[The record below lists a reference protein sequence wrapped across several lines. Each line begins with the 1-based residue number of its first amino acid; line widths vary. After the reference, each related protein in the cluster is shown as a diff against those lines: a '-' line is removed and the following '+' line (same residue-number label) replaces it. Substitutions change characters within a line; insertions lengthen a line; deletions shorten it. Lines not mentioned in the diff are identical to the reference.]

1 MMARVRSL
9 SSFTRLALALVSLA
23 YLLQV
28 FTPLRLVGDGIDYLL
43 EASSAMDGGGF
54 RVHGESTI
62 RRPPGYPALIVV
74 LAKAGVGYSWAIVAL
89 NCLLLGVGC
98 WASYLLLRR
107 SLQIETEVAQFM
119 CLMTLLSSVMIRHVT
134 YPLSDISY
142 FAASSICLL
151 VLLSAETGVLARRFW
166 RLIFVLPLIAFCIEL
181 RTVGITLIP
190 VLMWAT
196 IGGQDGARKIVRW
209 LWEHRLRSGL
219 LLLGLLLLA
228 TVIIRR
234 GDVFFASRYVRY
246 NLGVLE
252 SRGILAN
259 IFLNL
264 RLRSFEWGGL
274 ILNVSVTSVPPRFW
288 PALQVV
294 GFLGILV
301 GLTGIWQKSRK
312 FDSLICYVLGYGS
325 VVLVCSWYDSRL
337 WLPVVPFLLGFLWL
351 GLKRF
356 ASAKTMRWM
365 MVVYCTFYCLLGVL
379 ALAYSAR
386 LTLAGPRFPDLY
398 GDGRL
403 AATYRTAFR
412 GETPANPNDIDPDVL
427 YLLRRYEWRLATKTP
442 ADKK

>member
-1 MMARVRSL
+1 MNTMMARVRSL

-28 FTPLRLVGDGIDYLL
+28 LTPLRLVGDGIDYLL

-151 VLLSAETGVLARRFW
+151 VLLSAETDVLVRRFW

-196 IGGQDGARKIVRW
+196 IGGQDGARTIVRW
-209 LWEHRLRSGL
+209 LWD
-219 LLLGLLLLA
+219 
-228 TVIIRR
+228 I
-234 GDVFFASRYVRY
+234 
-246 NLGVLE
+246 
-252 SRGILAN
+252 
-259 IFLNL
+259 
-264 RLRSFEWGGL
+264 
-274 ILNVSVTSVPPRFW
+274 
-288 PALQVV
+288 
-294 GFLGILV
+294 
-301 GLTGIWQKSRK
+301 
-312 FDSLICYVLGYGS
+312 DSDPG
-325 VVLVCSWYDSRL
+325 
-337 WLPVVPFLLGFLWL
+337 
-351 GLKRF
+351 
-356 ASAKTMRWM
+356 
-365 MVVYCTFYCLLGVL
+365 FYC
-379 ALAYSAR
+379 S
-386 LTLAGPRFPDLY
+386 DCCC
-398 GDGRL
+398 
-403 AATYRTAFR
+403 
-412 GETPANPNDIDPDVL
+412 
-427 YLLRRYEWRLATKTP
+427 WRP
-442 ADKK
+442 